1 MLHYFNNALSSS
13 EYPAS
18 LKYLD
23 ITPIFKK
30 DDKNDIAI
38 YNPELFFQTYPF
50 NARCSKMVRHNFK
63 ILQQMLQDL

>member
-23 ITPIFKK
+23 ITPISKK
-30 DDKNDIAI
+30 DDKNDTAI

-50 NARCSKMVRHNFK
+50 NA
-63 ILQQMLQDL
+63 